1 MREMRSSCD
10 IDWEKRRI
18 IYWCTMA
25 SLTVCLQSIVVVYQW
40 PTLDD
45 GTLRGGG
52 EDRPV
57 KSNRELVRS
66 TPANE
71 KEIEKVQ
78 CVVCPESD
86 VF

>member
-1 MREMRSSCD
+1 MYNGESDSVSAVYSSC
-10 IDWEKRRI
+10 ISMTYPGRWNFK
-18 IYWCTMA
+18 
-25 SLTVCLQSIVVVYQW
+25 
-40 PTLDD
+40 
-45 GTLRGGG
+45 GGG